1 MTLRTK
7 SGGISPGLLR
17 VPSPYRGSRRA
28 IGKYIFT
35 LYERFTYMKITVV
48 RSPRFLAPLLR
59 RMFGL

>member
-7 SGGISPGLLR
+7 SGGHFPRSPPR
-17 VPSPYRGSRRA
+17 SVAVPRQPPHNGR
-28 IGKYIFT
+28 YIFT
-35 LYERFTYMKITVV
+35 LYERFTDMKITVV